1 MAGTEATDSGG
12 ALRLDGRV
20 ALLVGGGQTP
30 GQTTGNGRASAITYA
45 RAGARVL
52 VADRSRDAAEETV
65 REIIGEGGEA
75 VAFEADVTKEQDI
88 RAMIAAATS
97 TWGQL
102 DILHNN
108 VGVSVAGGD
117 AEISEIESDAF
128 DSIMAINLR
137 SMVLACKHALPVMR
151 EQQAG
156 NIINIS
162 STAAHET
169 YPWVTYKASKAGMK
183 AVTEQ
188 VALQNAPYGI
198 RVNCIQPGL
207 MNTPMAVDARM
218 DAGNMSRE
226 EVVAMRDAKVPLG
239 NRMGTAWDVANAA
252 LFLVSDQAR
261 FITGVTLMVDG
272 GAHCRIG

>member
-1 MAGTEATDSGG
+1 MTGTEATSGG
-12 ALRLDGRV
+12 EMRLDGRV

-30 GQTTGNGRASAITYA
+30 GQTTGNGRAAAITYA

-52 VADRSRDAAEETV
+52 VADRSLHAAEETV
-65 REIIGEGGEA
+65 RDIVAEGGEA
-75 VAFEADVTKEQDI
+75 IAFEADVTREGDI
-88 RAMIAAATS
+88 RAMIAAAAS

-108 VGVSVAGGD
+108 VGISVAGGD

-137 SMVLACKHALPVMR
+137 SMVLACKHALPFMR
-151 EQQAG
+151 EQQSG

-218 DAGNMSRE
+218 DAWNMSRD

-239 NRMGTAWDVANAA
+239 KKMGTAWDVANAA

>member
-1 MAGTEATDSGG
+1 MAGTEATGSGG
-12 ALRLDGRV
+12 ALRQDGRV

-218 DAGNMSRE
+218 DAWNMSRE